1 VPTTTRRPDPGHT
14 PFTGQVPFTGQ
25 ATFNGNGHVTFN
37 DAVVDDSPTVMIPPI
52 EEATAPVPATAES
65 PLRRLQRAM
74 RARTGTGELIWQ
86 PQFALT
92 SALVIGAAL
101 ILVTLPL
108 WLVLYRVSGASAN
121 NGAGPKVAELVGLT
135 MMLLG
140 GFVTAAATWMIIV
153 EMRSRVRMVDA
164 LARAGEREVLLA
176 AEALEAR
183 RHPQVNPT
191 ASLEAATGLLTSF
204 NAVLKSFGQLPAQI
218 AMLAVVLTLFAGATI
233 LSLH

>member
-1 VPTTTRRPDPGHT
+1 
-14 PFTGQVPFTGQ
+14 
-25 ATFNGNGHVTFN
+25 
-37 DAVVDDSPTVMIPPI
+37 MIPPVQ
-52 EEATAPVPATAES
+52 EATPPVSGTAES
-65 PLRRLQRAM
+65 PLRRLQRAVQ
-74 RARTGTGELIWQ
+74 ARPDTNELIWQ
-86 PQFALT
+86 PRFALT

-121 NGAGPKVAELVGLT
+121 NGTGPKVAELVGLT

-164 LARAGEREVLLA
+164 LARAGEREVLIA

-183 RHPQVNPT
+183 RHPQVSPT